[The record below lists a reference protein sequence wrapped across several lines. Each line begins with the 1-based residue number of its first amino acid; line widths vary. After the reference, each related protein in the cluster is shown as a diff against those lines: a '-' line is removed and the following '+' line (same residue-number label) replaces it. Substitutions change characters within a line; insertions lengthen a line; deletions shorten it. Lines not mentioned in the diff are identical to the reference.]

1 MRAHDIFRRM
11 RRLAVGSA
19 ILVAICVS
27 ACSGVSRSDD
37 DDGGSSGETASSGKG
52 GTGGSTGGTG
62 NVGTGGGNVGGTG
75 GGSVGGTGGGSVGG
89 TGGGSVGG
97 TGGGGNVGPSGVP
110 SGVYLDELTANE
122 LHAICVWATPLL
134 GGPGERQC
142 DNDIKV
148 TTPPVEECSVDTV
161 TIHCKVALLEACV
174 LSLNG
179 DPCVLLS
186 STACAEY
193 IACATGQ

>member
-1 MRAHDIFRRM
+1 M

-52 GTGGSTGGTG
+52 GTGGTG
-62 NVGTGGGNVGGTG
+62 NVGTG
-75 GGSVGGTGGGSVGG
+75 GGSVGGTGGGN
-89 TGGGSVGG
+89 VGG